1 MQEKCEQYWP
11 ALLNKEWIV
20 GCNLSVT
27 LNEQKQYAE
36 YRVKVITLK
45 NVSQNKGNIL
55 LTKKCMIIN
64 FYAAL

>member
-11 ALLNKEWIV
+11 ALLNKEWVV

-45 NVSQNKGNIL
+45 NVSKNYIKHLGCHY
-55 LTKKCMIIN
+55 KFC
-64 FYAAL
+64 AAF